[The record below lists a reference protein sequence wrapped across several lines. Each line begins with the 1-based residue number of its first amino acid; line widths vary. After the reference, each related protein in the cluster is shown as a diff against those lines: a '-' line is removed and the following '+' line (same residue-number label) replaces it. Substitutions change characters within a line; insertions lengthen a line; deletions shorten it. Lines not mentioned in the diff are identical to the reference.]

1 MSRITASRVRLKR
14 AYEPPAASD
23 GTRVLIDRLWPRG
36 VRKDAAALDLWL
48 KDIGPSTELRKWFG
62 HEPSRWAEFRRRYA
76 DEIAQ
81 KPQLLAQLRDIA
93 RQGVLT
99 MVYSAHDEQHNDALV
114 LQELILHP
122 PTATG
127 P

>member
-1 MSRITASRVRLKR
+1 MSRIAASRVRLKR

-62 HEPSRWAEFRRRYA
+62 HEPSHWLGISHHSWQNGRA
-76 DEIAQ
+76 ISC
-81 KPQLLAQLRDIA
+81 
-93 RQGVLT
+93 G
-99 MVYSAHDEQHNDALV
+99 
-114 LQELILHP
+114 
-122 PTATG
+122 
-127 P
+127 

>member
-48 KDIGPSTELRKWFG
+48 KGIGPSTELRKWFG

>member
-1 MSRITASRVRLKR
+1 MSRIAASRVRLKR
-14 AYEPPAASD
+14 PYEPPAASA

-99 MVYSAHDEQHNDALV
+99 MGYAANDEQHNDALV

>member
-1 MSRITASRVRLKR
+1 MSRSAASRVRLKR